1 MCIEQA
7 VEELFALAGEVVEL
21 DEEHFDSATAIAG
34 CMPGM
39 LATVV
44 RDFARAGEKRGLDG
58 DVARR
63 LAIAGVHGAAAV
75 IAREGDPEAVIT
87 SAATPGGMTAA
98 AIANWRSAGWRTRSR
113 SPWTRRPSA
122 PRNSSSRV
130 ALNGRKKNEDVARRR
145 TAQLRGETMKLT
157 PLDIRHKEFKRGMRG
172 YADVEVDEFL
182 DEVADEYE
190 RIFKENID
198 LQDRVE
204 ALEDKVAGY
213 KRIEDTLQ
221 KTLVNAQASAEE
233 QKQNASKQAQ
243 LILQDAELKARQMV
257 NEAYSERQAIE
268 QGMAKLRSA
277 EEDFRYKFKTMIEG
291 YLRQI
296 QDTPAV
302 TPPVQAPAA
311 EPTNDFTRHAEAI
324 KEAIA
329 RESEAAQVP
338 ELESRDPESPSAA
351 PYVAVADEAPR
362 IAEREVP
369 ESPVVAP
376 ARGRGGVQSGT
387 RSRREGAEDAPDRT
401 MDQPPRDSSDD
412 PEVTAARHAA
422 PAVED
427 DEAGESRERI
437 VFGETDDLLADVDTG
452 VNENEFKW

>member
-1 MCIEQA
+1 
-7 VEELFALAGEVVEL
+7 
-21 DEEHFDSATAIAG
+21 
-34 CMPGM
+34 
-39 LATVV
+39 
-44 RDFARAGEKRGLDG
+44 
-58 DVARR
+58 
-63 LAIAGVHGAAAV
+63 
-75 IAREGDPEAVIT
+75 
-87 SAATPGGMTAA
+87 
-98 AIANWRSAGWRTRSR
+98 
-113 SPWTRRPSA
+113 
-122 PRNSSSRV
+122 
-130 ALNGRKKNEDVARRR
+130 
-145 TAQLRGETMKLT
+145 MKLT

-182 DEVADEYE
+182 DQIADEYE
-190 RIFKENID
+190 RLFKENID
-198 LQDRVE
+198 LQDRLE

-268 QGMAKLRSA
+268 QGMAKLRNA

-296 QDTPAV
+296 QEAPEAT
-302 TPPVQAPAA
+302 APAHPPA
-311 EPTNDFTRHAEAI
+311 EPESDFSRHAEAI

-329 RESEAAQVP
+329 RESAEPDAEAAQP
-338 ELESRDPESPSAA
+338 PARAGAA
-351 PYVAVADEAPR
+351 ERPRSTTPYVAAADAAPR
-362 IAEREVP
+362 IVEREVP

-376 ARGRGGVQSGT
+376 ARGRGGVEAGAH
-387 RSRREGAEDAPDRT
+387 SRRGTPEDAPDT
-401 MDQPPRDSSDD
+401 TVNQPPRTSSDD
-412 PEVTAARHAA
+412 PEVTATRPAA
-422 PAVED
+422 DAA
-427 DEAGESRERI
+427 DEEEPGESRDRI